1 MEAKEEAHRCMLGFA
16 QIWQKVM
23 EEELEAI
30 EQAANLVVKSFQK
43 QGNFYLFG
51 TGHSHLIAEEVYAR
65 AGGLANV
72 KAILP
77 TEIMLHE
84 RPLKSTMIERLSG
97 YAAGLLTL
105 YDLNEKDTLL
115 VISNSGRNN
124 VPVEMCLEAK
134 KRGANVIVLTS
145 LAHSM
150 QVSSRHSSGKC
161 LFELADVVLDNHAP
175 QGDATYQMENLPEK
189 LGPISDFTGIG
200 LVQALVVAI
209 ANLMQAAEM
218 PVPIFESSNL
228 DGADE
233 KNRQLFAEYFL
244 KEKVSC
250 RLSNRLTPKS

>member
-1 MEAKEEAHRCMLGFA
+1 MKAKEEARQCMLGFA

-23 EEELEAI
+23 EEELGAI
-30 EQAANLVVKSFQK
+30 EQAAQLVVTSFQK

-65 AGGLANV
+65 AGGLANI

-77 TEIMLHE
+77 PEIMLHE
-84 RPLKSTMIERLSG
+84 QPLKSTMMERLSG
-97 YAAGLLTL
+97 YAAGIMEI
-105 YDLNEKDTLL
+105 YGVNEKDTLL
-115 VISNSGRNN
+115 VISNSGRNQ

-150 QVSSRHSSGKC
+150 QVHSRHASGKRI
-161 LFELADVVLDNHAP
+161 FELADVVLNNHAP
-175 QGDATYQMENLPEK
+175 QGDATYQMAGIPEK
-189 LGPISDFTGIG
+189 LGPVSDFTGIG
-200 LVQALVVAI
+200 LAQALIVAI
-209 ANLMQAAEM
+209 ANLMQAAGL

-233 KNRQLFAEYFL
+233 KNRQLFAKYF
-244 KEKVSC
+244 
-250 RLSNRLTPKS
+250 